1 MFLCVEWHKSQSNSC
16 NLFHLYAHVIL
27 PLISHRELVELL
39 HGLQNPA
46 SSKCFIVYFTTHAQN
61 WNHEPCLQ
69 TFPIVNFLPSRLT
82 TLHCTPSKKL
92 ITNMQN
98 HLVHHLIGTKLR
110 CAPKCTSVQS
120 YMDIGPPCW
129 CTTQPGGAQCRSMV
143 HNVVLYSQDGAQCRS
158 YKHRQTD
165 MTSSINFD
173 TWCKR
178 EKLLEMFHL
187 EMSIVSVVAK

>member
-1 MFLCVEWHKSQSNSC
+1 
-16 NLFHLYAHVIL
+16 
-27 PLISHRELVELL
+27 
-39 HGLQNPA
+39 
-46 SSKCFIVYFTTHAQN
+46 
-61 WNHEPCLQ
+61 
-69 TFPIVNFLPSRLT
+69 
-82 TLHCTPSKKL
+82 
-92 ITNMQN
+92 MQN

-120 YMDIGPPCW
+120 YTDIGPPCW

-143 HNVVLYSQDGAQCRS
+143 HSVVLYSQDGAQCRS

-187 EMSIVSVVAK
+187 EMSIVSAVAKWTYIEMMNNYRVQQGEEGEICISISLVTP